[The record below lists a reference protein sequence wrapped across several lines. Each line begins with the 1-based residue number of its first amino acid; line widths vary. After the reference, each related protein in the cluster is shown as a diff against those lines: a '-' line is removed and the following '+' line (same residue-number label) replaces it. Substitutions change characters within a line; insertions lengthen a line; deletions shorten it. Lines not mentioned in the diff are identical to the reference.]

1 MRQKPGNM
9 LHITE
14 DTPADMLSG
23 AMDLTIHLPS
33 GKAVKMCVERRTPM
47 MDLLVQVTTNHQ
59 LQITNYTL
67 QPLQTSSSD
76 NYSEKVLS
84 YYPNTPI
91 GALDTQYMKVIPKA
105 RILPNT
111 KNLPPGTKPFE
122 TTFRLKV
129 HLPRN
134 QLYVTRVSKH
144 IHIGDI
150 MRKVCE
156 EKNLDPNKY
165 EVRHPGNLEEILDP
179 KLTLNDYMIT
189 EINLVVKGSK
199 TNTHTFTSEDIMSLR
214 KNEERKPIPSK
225 PGGVFSLL
233 FRRGKSNNVPPSSK
247 EYTPPP
253 SKEDQDSKLAPSTV
267 PIVPKVPQR
276 KRRPAPKPPQTVDK
290 IPPPSEKLPQEE
302 PVQLRSGSVISDN
315 SNCSE
320 NDVKIEPGLT
330 IYHSRHSSDSSGYH
344 ETSILSDQCNTSL
357 PRRNRLDAGC
367 ETMGRKLNRYSE
379 STGNLTKMTSHSRS
393 TSSLI
398 FPGRKK
404 KAAPAPPKPLLKF
417 ASSTTNLET
426 LSPVVAS
433 QSPLSTSSS
442 KTDLYLASQGTQNS
456 TNPPPVPRRRK
467 GPTPIPGISFS
478 LTEEDEKDSE
488 IPLENNNISQLL
500 EDSLYY
506 SPYQTEGA
514 PARDTPDNSRP
525 PSNMSTIDILKSLEY
540 LNVDDQGNEI
550 KPPEIIAVLPKSNH
564 IQEEA
569 SDADLILTK
578 RPFILNLVDKDID
591 DDNTSI
597 ATESPFKNET
607 TSIITDFSS
616 IEIAQFQKNV
626 SVSKVKSPDSIPFEE
641 ERMRR
646 WGSWEEL
653 NQSLSH
659 SPTERTSEYSNK
671 ENFKTCLESIETT
684 KDEYV
689 PKTVDVEFSDNFHK
703 ENEKLELDQ
712 IEIMKEVASQP
723 QFVEEEMKS
732 TMEEDSMGSNL
743 RDDNIPGFHN
753 NEWCFNGVITDTDVN
768 STSKPAHEISV
779 QRNDVIIRENA
790 YPTNIM
796 NEISLDDVERYKNYG
811 NSPDSGN
818 SSEISEKS
826 KTDDEPNIPEILE
839 VLTTNN
845 EVMEE
850 WQLPSPPKAFKDN
863 LPNNQI
869 TDTENETDSVI
880 TAELIEKLERIEKE
894 QATRTKNE
902 KQNSSSTTTN
912 EDNGLILSKLS
923 LENLEIRK
931 SLVYNRELST
941 SLKQSYKTEAAKE
954 DDFLLE
960 SLHPRQAKKTVDL
973 NRRTEI
979 SGKTTNTEAVSSQV
993 KQSTLP
999 NFKITTYKDESKQ
1012 IKVFEDDTIRSNS
1025 DFSGK
1030 SLSLNRGLT
1039 LQENGLGRSMENISI
1054 RKHDADDVLKRPE
1067 EAEKRMFR
1075 PKSDHYRRS
1084 VNRSGSF
1091 SVEQNEWSS
1100 TKPVARSKSQVALR
1114 RIDRKILSFES
1125 SNMSRSNSLFD
1136 VSGLQSLEVMKKIQN
1151 KLNTPTTSMETLS
1164 KAEVENKSEPK
1175 AVKVEENPKKKY
1187 QYSPPSVNMGT
1198 WSDRPKVPVSVK
1210 EDADY
1215 KLGQGTNT
1223 RHFKST
1229 VKNGESYTKDD
1240 PEQKYYDDFSR
1251 TNRPQRVT
1259 VICNGSSYLHNDFNG
1274 LTRQEDQ
1281 KKKYSEHNIDTM
1293 GRSPYGRKTSS
1304 QRPHS
1309 VAFASDFDISRV
1321 PVVRSVELKKKFR
1334 DVSSS
1339 TLVHLNQSSEDFRSN
1354 GLSEKPKFNTVMNV
1368 KETKPVMRAKS
1379 FLQHAPVVRGFRTLE
1394 NISSD
1399 TNTKIEKY
1407 NRFSWQS
1414 NTSMTLPS
1422 TLKKDNMT
1430 TNHNLHSS
1438 KYNLRRN
1445 ESKNSK
1451 DDEWSVP
1458 NENLASHNVL
1468 PIFSKPVEAPQLS
1481 INISTEKSTI
1491 PKPPPLKPNT
1501 VQKKISNRQFVPVL
1515 DPRDELL
1522 KSIRDFG
1529 GKKGLRSRKTDF

>member
-1 MRQKPGNM
+1 MLTANVLCLKKKKKKKPGYILNCPDTIHINDGKTKGQKPGNM

-442 KTDLYLASQGTQNS
+442 K
-456 TNPPPVPRRRK
+456 
-467 GPTPIPGISFS
+467 
-478 LTEEDEKDSE
+478 
-488 IPLENNNISQLL
+488 
-500 EDSLYY
+500 
-506 SPYQTEGA
+506 
-514 PARDTPDNSRP
+514 
-525 PSNMSTIDILKSLEY
+525 
-540 LNVDDQGNEI
+540 
-550 KPPEIIAVLPKSNH
+550 
-564 IQEEA
+564 
-569 SDADLILTK
+569 
-578 RPFILNLVDKDID
+578 
-591 DDNTSI
+591 
-597 ATESPFKNET
+597 
-607 TSIITDFSS
+607 
-616 IEIAQFQKNV
+616 
-626 SVSKVKSPDSIPFEE
+626 
-641 ERMRR
+641 
-646 WGSWEEL
+646 
-653 NQSLSH
+653 
-659 SPTERTSEYSNK
+659 
-671 ENFKTCLESIETT
+671 
-684 KDEYV
+684 
-689 PKTVDVEFSDNFHK
+689 
-703 ENEKLELDQ
+703 
-712 IEIMKEVASQP
+712 
-723 QFVEEEMKS
+723 
-732 TMEEDSMGSNL
+732 
-743 RDDNIPGFHN
+743 
-753 NEWCFNGVITDTDVN
+753 TDVN